1 MFSIYT
7 ARMNTEKRQYI
18 RDMGPIV
25 DGEYI
30 SFQNDVNYA
39 INMLGH
45 VNLNIY
51 MDASGTTFA
60 LDSSGNPIQNALI
73 ERMVYTYP
81 YLDQNNNTV
90 DGSFR
95 IFFYNGGSWANTD
108 ANYAAYWYSI
118 EGILPVT
125 IYQFT

>member
-1 MFSIYT
+1 
-7 ARMNTEKRQYI
+7 MNTEIKQHI
-18 RDMGPIV
+18 RDMGPIT

-45 VNLNIY
+45 VNVNIY
-51 MDASGTTFA
+51 TDASGATFA

-73 ERMVYTYP
+73 QRMVYTYP
-81 YLDQNNNTV
+81 YLDQNNNVV
-90 DGSFR
+90 DGVFQ
-95 IFFYNGGSWANTD
+95 IFFYNGASWANTD

>member
-1 MFSIYT
+1 MFRNYT
-7 ARMNTEKRQYI
+7 AKMNTEKRQHI

-45 VNLNIY
+45 VNVNIY
-51 MDASGTTFA
+51 TDASGTTFA
-60 LDSSGNPIQNALI
+60 IDSSGNPIQNALI
-73 ERMVYTYP
+73 QRMVYTYP

-90 DGSFR
+90 DGSFQ
-95 IFFYNGGSWANTD
+95 IFFYNGGSWANSD